1 MKEKRAEDILC
12 ELNMNINNLHVIL
25 YDILKLA
32 RDLEDNK
39 MTEWL
44 LKEINGYDSA
54 EELPV
59 YRYIDF
65 SYISKSIFGI
75 NEDIRKELKKVP
87 IKDNIIHFEK
97 LLYSRYI
104 IFSTEETQ
112 VLTRKVFG
120 VALRNGQGF
129 YLQKIHLQFMI
140 NNVKNKLRNWLIE
153 IIKKGVDNDIMK
165 DKSNYIN
172 ISGNG
177 NIINSSN
184 VNQSITIGNSK
195 NENEEINK
203 FLKILETELSR
214 INDNKEEIE
223 ELKLNIEMLKL
234 ALKSKDDKTNTLKY
248 KILGTIGKCISFIP
262 KAVEAYTALKTV
274 LPIGGEE

>member
-25 YDILKLA
+25 YEALKLA
-32 RDLEDNK
+32 RDLKDDK
-39 MTEWL
+39 IIDWL
-44 LKEINGYDSA
+44 LKEINGYNFNDK
-54 EELPV
+54 LPV

-65 SYISKSIFGI
+65 SYISNSIFWI
-75 NEDIRKELKKVP
+75 NEDIRKELKKVS
-87 IKDNIIHFEK
+87 IKSSILNLEK
-97 LLYSRYI
+97 LLHSRYTT
-104 IFSTEETQ
+104 FSTEETQ
-112 VLTRKVFG
+112 LLSRKVFG

-129 YLQKIHLQFMI
+129 YLQRVHLQNVL
-140 NNVKNKLRNWLIE
+140 NNVKNELRDWLIE

-165 DKSNYIN
+165 NKANCIN

-184 VNQSITIGNSK
+184 VTQSITIGNSK

-214 INDNKEEIE
+214 INDGREEIE

-234 ALKSKDDKTNTLKY
+234 ALQSKDDKTNTLKY
-248 KILGTIGKCISFIP
+248 RILGTIGKVISFIP
-262 KAVEAYTALKTV
+262 NAVEAYTDLKKV
-274 LPIGGEE
+274 LPIGCEE

>member
-1 MKEKRAEDILC
+1 MEEKRTEDILY
-12 ELNMNINNLHVIL
+12 ELNKNVNNLHVIL
-25 YDILKLA
+25 HNALKLA
-32 RDLEDNK
+32 RDLKDDK
-39 MTEWL
+39 MIDWL
-44 LKEINGYDSA
+44 LKEINGYSSNDK
-54 EELPV
+54 LPV

-65 SYISKSIFGI
+65 SYISNSIFWI

-87 IKDNIIHFEK
+87 IKSTIINLEN
-97 LLYSRYI
+97 LLHSRYTT
-104 IFSTEETQ
+104 FSTEETLLISQ
-112 VLTRKVFG
+112 KVFG
-120 VALRNGQGF
+120 VALRNGEGF
-129 YLQKIHLQFMI
+129 YLQRVHLQNML
-140 NNVKNKLRNWLIE
+140 NNVKNELRDWLIE

-165 DKSNYIN
+165 NKANYIN

-184 VNQSITIGNSK
+184 VTQSITIGNSK